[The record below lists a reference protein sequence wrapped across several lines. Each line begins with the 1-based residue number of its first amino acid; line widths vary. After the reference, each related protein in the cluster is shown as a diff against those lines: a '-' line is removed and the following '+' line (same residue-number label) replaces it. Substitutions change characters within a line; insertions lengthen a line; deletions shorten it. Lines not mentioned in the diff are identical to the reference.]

1 MEGWTSRSTD
11 ANDEIPRTSLQSY
24 TKAQNIA
31 LVILRVIIAIIFVH
45 AAYPKL
51 TFWSSTP
58 EGVTAGL
65 ATIVKLLSIVEP
77 LGALAVITGFLTR
90 LAASGLAIIVVGA
103 TFVTQFV
110 MHIGFATPTAP
121 GWNFPFAVLA
131 GCIVLMAFGSG
142 RFSVDAA
149 RKRRVESGT

>member
-1 MEGWTSRSTD
+1 M
-11 ANDEIPRTSLQSY
+11 QSY

-31 LVILRVIIAIIFVH
+31 LVILRVTIAIIFAH

-51 TFWSSTP
+51 AFWSGTP

-65 ATIVKLLSIVEP
+65 ATIAKLLSIVEP
-77 LGALAVITGFLTR
+77 LGAVAVITGFLTR
-90 LAASGLAIIVVGA
+90 LAAGGLAIIMVGA
-103 TFVTQFV
+103 IYVTQFIV
-110 MHIGFATPTAP
+110 HIGFATPTAP

-131 GCIVLMAFGSG
+131 GCIVLVAFGSG

-149 RKRRVESGT
+149 RKKRVESGL